1 MGRTSRLLWLACS
14 AALLVSV
21 SGTRAPAAE
30 KEKAAK
36 DLDRTPVDCVSM
48 SAISRKTA
56 IDAKTILFSM
66 KGNKF
71 MRVDL
76 PGACPSLTPGQTQ
89 LIFITAEASAGKLA
103 KLCSK
108 DSFGVEHRPGSGCQL
123 AKFNPIT
130 PDEATQLLSTTQG
143 QGK

>member
-1 MGRTSRLLWLACS
+1 MARTNRLLFLACG
-14 AALLVSV
+14 AALLASV
-21 SGTRAPAAE
+21 PGTRAPAD
-30 KEKAAK
+30 EKAKPAK
-36 DLDRTPVDCVSM
+36 DIDRTPIDCVQAAS
-48 SAISRKTA
+48 ISRKTA
-56 IDAKTILFSM
+56 IDSKTILFSL

-89 LIFITAEASAGKLA
+89 LIFITEDSRTGSGKLA
-103 KLCSK
+103 RLCSH

-130 PDEATQLLSTTQG
+130 PDEASQLLATAG
-143 QGK
+143 VK

>member
-1 MGRTSRLLWLACS
+1 MARTSRLLWLAFS
-14 AALLVSV
+14 AALLTSV
-21 SGTRAPAAE
+21 PGTRAPADE
-30 KEKAAK
+30 KQKPAK

-48 SAISRKTA
+48 SSIGRKTA
-56 IDAKTILFSM
+56 IDNRTILFSM

-89 LIFITAEASAGKLA
+89 LIFITADASPGKLA
-103 KLCSK
+103 KLCGR

-130 PDEATQLLSTTQG
+130 PDEASQLLATTQG
-143 QGK
+143 K

>member
-1 MGRTSRLLWLACS
+1 MARSNRLLWLACS
-14 AALLVSV
+14 AALLASV
-21 SGTRAPAAE
+21 PGTRAPADE
-30 KEKAAK
+30 KGKPAK
-36 DLDRTPVDCVSM
+36 DLDRTPVDCVQ
-48 SAISRKTA
+48 SASISRKTA
-56 IDAKTILFSM
+56 IDNKTILFSM

-89 LIFITAEASAGKLA
+89 LIFITADASPGKLA
-103 KLCSK
+103 RLCSH

-130 PDEATQLLSTTQG
+130 PDEASQLLATTQG
-143 QGK
+143 K

>member
-1 MGRTSRLLWLACS
+1 MARTNRLLWLACG
-14 AALLVSV
+14 AALFSIVPD
-21 SGTRAPAAE
+21 TRAPADE
-30 KEKAAK
+30 KSAK
-36 DLDRTPVDCVSM
+36 DLDRTPADCVSM
-48 SAISRKTA
+48 SSISRKTA
-56 IDAKTILFSM
+56 IDNRTILFSM

-103 KLCSK
+103 KLCSH

-130 PDEATQLLSTTQG
+130 PDEASQLLATTQG
-143 QGK
+143 K

>member
-1 MGRTSRLLWLACS
+1 LFWLAGGV
-14 AALLVSV
+14 ALFASV
-21 SGTRAPAAE
+21 LGTRAPADE
-30 KEKAAK
+30 KQKPAK
-36 DLDRTPVDCVSM
+36 ELDRTPVDCVQNAS
-48 SAISRKTA
+48 INKKTA
-56 IDAKTILFSM
+56 IDNRTILFSM

-89 LIFITAEASAGKLA
+89 LIFLTADSSPGKLA
-103 KLCSK
+103 RLCSR

-130 PDEATQLLSTTQG
+130 PEEASQLLSTTQG
-143 QGK
+143 K